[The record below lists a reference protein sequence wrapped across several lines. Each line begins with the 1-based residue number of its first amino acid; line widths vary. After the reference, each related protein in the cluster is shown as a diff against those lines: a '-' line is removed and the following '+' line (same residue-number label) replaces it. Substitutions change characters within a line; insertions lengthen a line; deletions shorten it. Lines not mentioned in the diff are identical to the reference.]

1 MKNVIN
7 YFVVAIF
14 ITFLAGCTTAKQ
26 EVSKTESK
34 TSKQV
39 EKELNWKYCEESK

>member
-1 MKNVIN
+1 MKKVIVLSV
-7 YFVVAIF
+7 FVVGFIF
-14 ITFLAGCTTAKQ
+14 SGCTSTNSSVDTPQ
-26 EVSKTESK
+26 MK

>member
-1 MKNVIN
+1 MKKVIVLFVFIVGFVFSGCMSTNSNVDTPQI
-7 YFVVAIF
+7 
-14 ITFLAGCTTAKQ
+14 
-26 EVSKTESK
+26 K